1 MKMFWQQI
9 AALTWKE
16 FKVLMSNKGTLIL
29 LFGMPV
35 IFLFVMTLALDG
47 LYNQNNLPKIA
58 IVDQDKGSLTK
69 EILAEIDKSESLE
82 IVTFESRQEAE
93 QSINRQQSLMAI
105 LFPKDFSKSAKN
117 GGTIGLISD
126 PTAPLQ
132 VIAPLRGIVSGA
144 AERALGRQ
152 IVIGELNTKISSQI
166 KDLASRQK
174 LLISLA
180 DLKFPSIQFEE
191 RSTSTED
198 IKPNS
203 RQQNVPA
210 WTIFGIFFIVGTLGL
225 SFLQEQQT
233 GTFMRLRTVPLSPVV
248 LLIGKLLPFY
258 IINLLQAAL
267 LFIIGIAILHLNPGV
282 EILALLIIT
291 IETAAVATSLGL
303 LLATYFQNTEQLNNI
318 ANVGMVILAALGG
331 ILVPLHVMP
340 TPLKVFARCVPQY
353 WALVAYQ
360 DILLRGKHLLEI
372 GLPLTILF
380 LFASCFFGLALARLR
395 RIWVI

>member
-1 MKMFWQQI
+1 MFWQQI
-9 AALTWKE
+9 GALTWKE
-16 FKVLMSNKGTLIL
+16 FKVQLSNKGTLIL
-29 LFGMPV
+29 LFAMPV

-58 IVDQDKGSLTK
+58 VVNQDQGRFTK
-69 EILAEIDKSESLE
+69 EILEEIGKSKSLE
-82 IVTFESRQEAE
+82 IVTIQNRQEAE
-93 QSINRQQSLMAI
+93 QSVNRQQSLMALI
-105 LFPKDFSKSAKN
+105 FPKNFSQVAGN
-117 GGTIGLISD
+117 GGSIGLISD

-132 VIAPLRGIVSGA
+132 VIAPLRGIVLGA

-152 IVIGELNTKISSQI
+152 VVIRELNARIASQV
-166 KDLASRQK
+166 KDLPSRQK

-180 DLKFPSIQFEE
+180 DLQIPTIQFEE
-191 RSTSTED
+191 YSTTAVELP
-198 IKPNS
+198 PNS

-225 SFLQEQQT
+225 SLLQEQQT
-233 GTFMRLRTVPLSPVV
+233 GTFMRLRTVPLSPVI
-248 LLIGKLLPFY
+248 LLVGKLLPFY
-258 IINLLQAAL
+258 VINLLQAAL
-267 LFIIGIAILHLNPGV
+267 LFMIGVGILHLNPGT
-282 EILALLIIT
+282 EIFALLIIT

-303 LLATYFQNTEQLNNI
+303 LLATYFQNAEQLNNI

-380 LFASCFFGLALARLR
+380 LFAACFFGLAFARLR
-395 RIWVI
+395 KIWVA

>member
-1 MKMFWQQI
+1 MFWKQI

-16 FKVLMSNKGTLIL
+16 FKVLISNKGTVIL
-29 LFGMPV
+29 LFVMPV

-58 IVDQDKGSLTK
+58 VVNQDQGSLTK

-82 IVTFESRQEAE
+82 LVTVQ
-93 QSINRQQSLMAI
+93 NRQGAEKSVNSQQSVMAI
-105 LFPKDFSKSAKN
+105 IFPKDFSKLAKN
-117 GGTIGLISD
+117 GGTIGLIFD

-180 DLKFPSIQFEE
+180 DLKIPSIQFEE
-191 RSTSTED
+191 DSTTAAELR
-198 IKPNS
+198 PNS

-225 SFLQEQQT
+225 SLLQEQQT

-248 LLIGKLLPFY
+248 LLAGKLLPFY
-258 IINLLQAAL
+258 LINLLQAAL
-267 LFIIGIAILHLNPGV
+267 LFMIGIAILHLNPGK

-318 ANVGMVILAALGG
+318 ANVGMVILATLGG

-340 TPLKVFARCVPQY
+340 MPLKVFAHCVPQY

-360 DILLRGKHLLEI
+360 DILLRGKHLFEI

-380 LFASCFFGLALARLR
+380 LFAACFFALAFVRMR
-395 RIWVI
+395 KTWVA